1 MLSEMVLAIDI
12 GGTKI
17 AAGLVDPNGR
27 IHQYKE
33 TPTRAAEG
41 GENVMQR
48 AIDLA
53 TNYLRDKSDT
63 VPQISRIGVSSA
75 GQINFH
81 TGQVIWA
88 TENLPGW
95 TGMPIKKNLESAL
108 NLPVT
113 VDNDVNCM
121 AMGEMVFGA
130 ARGYRHIL
138 CLMIGTGIGGGLI
151 LDGQLY
157 RGWRG
162 SAGELGHFIID
173 EHGPLCNC
181 GARGCLEV
189 FTCGTA
195 IERDY
200 AARILQCQ
208 GKGGLST
215 LSQIV
220 QLAHNGDADARE
232 AIRTA
237 GYHLGIGLVSMV
249 HLLNPQIVVVG
260 GGVVKI
266 GALFLDEARRVVK
279 DLALGP
285 MRETEIAAAQLEGAF
300 SSLVGAAVL
309 AEVRQIE

>member
-1 MLSEMVLAIDI
+1 MLSDMVLAIDI

-41 GENVMQR
+41 GEAVMQR
-48 AIDLA
+48 ATDLA
-53 TNYLRDKSDT
+53 HCYLTDKHDT
-63 VPQISRIGVSSA
+63 TPPFSCIGVSSA
-75 GQINFH
+75 GQINFR

-95 TGMPIKKNLESAL
+95 TGMPIKENLESAL
-108 NLPVT
+108 DLPIT

-173 EHGPLCNC
+173 EHGPICPC

-189 FTCGTA
+189 FTCGPA

-200 AARILQCQ
+200 AARILQHQ
-208 GKGGLST
+208 EKGGLST
-215 LSQIV
+215 LPQIA

-237 GYHLGIGLVSMV
+237 GYHLGIGLVGMV
-249 HLLNPQIVVVG
+249 NLLNPQIVVVG
-260 GGVVKI
+260 GGVVRI
-266 GALFLDEARRVVK
+266 GALFLDEARSVVK

-309 AEVRQIE
+309 ARVRQKE